1 MLCIRGQKIDRGWLV
16 IGELSRLWR
25 PISVGWDC
33 STELAGTLKNGSPR
47 QRCGEVINAES
58 SPQHTGPFTLIF
70 HCFFIQARS
79 RYSKFSFGCD
89 VLTVLISFVWGVF

>member
-16 IGELSRLWR
+16 IGELSRLLP

-58 SPQHTGPFTLIF
+58 SPQHIAAPFTFNLLLLF
-70 HCFFIQARS
+70 HP
-79 RYSKFSFGCD
+79 SKKQGFKTQ
-89 VLTVLISFVWGVF
+89 LWT